1 MRIRVLSAVVALLLW
16 GVARP
21 AFADLKLE
29 FKDGF
34 VSLEATNVTARQ
46 ILAEWA
52 RLGGTK
58 IVNGERIAG
67 TPLTLQLIHVPERQA
82 LEIVLR
88 SVSGYLAAPRPVAN
102 AGGASIFDRILVMP
116 TSSAP
121 ASAPRPTTPAAAG
134 TGLQQSGPPPFPGR
148 FAPPRPGMMPGAGQ
162 GAPVSADQPGQA
174 NESDGEDD
182 IAPSPESP
190 VVTPG
195 APGQVQ
201 RPFMPAGGVFGGVVP
216 PQQNTTPQPSTMPGA
231 PSGTSVTPGVIIQ
244 PPPPRPP
251 GA

>member
-1 MRIRVLSAVVALLLW
+1 MRIRVLSAVVALLLV
-16 GVARP
+16 GGGRP

-34 VSLEATNVTARQ
+34 VSLDAKNVTARQ

-67 TPLTLQLIHVPERQA
+67 APLTLQLVHVPERQA

-88 SVSGYLAAPRPVAN
+88 SVSGYMAAPRPVAN
-102 AGGASIFDRILVMP
+102 AGGASMFDRILVMP
-116 TSSAP
+116 TSSVP
-121 ASAPRPTTPAAAG
+121 ASAPRTPAPAN
-134 TGLQQSGPPPFPGR
+134 TGFPQGSPPPFPGR
-148 FAPPRPGMMPGAGQ
+148 YAPPRPGMMPA
-162 GAPVSADQPGQA
+162 PGQVA
-174 NESDGEDD
+174 PIAADEPGQEEESDGADN

-190 VVTPG
+190 IVTM
-195 APGQVQ
+195 PGQMQ
-201 RPFMPAGGVFGGVVP
+201 RPFMPPGGVFGGVVP
-216 PQQNTTPQPSTMPGA
+216 PQQNATPQPTTPGM

-244 PPPPRPP
+244 PPAPRPP